1 MNKKLY
7 IAIAGISM
15 TIGAGLTSCSD
26 SKNDNGGGGSGTD
39 PKDGVAITLQ
49 ADLML
54 KSSPTLEF
62 KDADEMNVY
71 AKATRDITGKD
82 LVSGVKAIKKGD
94 KWELTPEVRITEGQN
109 AYIFA
114 AAPYDPS
121 YTNPQEIPV
130 DMAKQVDLLYSGAVV
145 AASYTS
151 HNPKVTMKHALSLV
165 TLNISSEGYTG
176 NGQLSSV
183 AINGDGVFTKG
194 KMDVSTGKITG
205 TSKDP
210 VTVNVSATVQKGGWK
225 TGHPNVWVI
234 PFNTKTSEAN
244 LTVTI
249 DGKTYVLAFPEVEMT
264 TGFQYIFHLALT
276 NYGLEFIP
284 GATQSIRL
292 NMVDEG
298 VASPEGH
305 GIVTMTMTSSAF
317 TAPYFTGDD
326 VFGNISWDGGSKS
339 YSPGANVTVPANS
352 KVVVE
357 TWNSTGFE
365 IRSLE
370 GVESID
376 LSQY

>member
-7 IAIAGISM
+7 IALAGISVA
-15 TIGAGLTSCSD
+15 AGLTLSSCSD
-26 SKNDNGGGGSGTD
+26 DKNDNGGGKPNDD
-39 PKDGVAITLQ
+39 PNSVALTLQ
-49 ADLML
+49 ADLLL
-54 KSSPTLEF
+54 KASPTLEF

-71 AKATRDITGKD
+71 AKATRDITGQD

-94 KWELTPEVRITEGQN
+94 KWELTPEVRISKGQN

-114 AAPYDPS
+114 VAPYNTA
-121 YTNPQEIPV
+121 YTNPREIPV
-130 DMAKQVDLLYSGAVV
+130 DMANQVDLLYSGAVV

-151 HNPKVTMKHALSLV
+151 NCPKVTMKHALALV
-165 TLNISSEGYTG
+165 TLNISSEGYSGAGELT
-176 NGQLSSV
+176 SV

-210 VTVNVSATVQKGGWK
+210 VTINTSATIQKGGWK
-225 TGHPNVWVI
+225 TGHPNVWAI

-284 GATQSIRL
+284 GSTQSIRL

-305 GIVTMTMTSSAF
+305 GLVEITTSSAAF
-317 TAPYFTGDD
+317 TAPYFTGDN
-326 VFGNISWDGGSKS
+326 VFGNISWNGGSKS
-339 YSPGANVTVPANS
+339 YSPGATLTVPANS
-352 KVVVE
+352 KVTVE

-365 IRSLE
+365 IRSLDGIE
-370 GVESID
+370 TID
-376 LSQY
+376 MTNY